1 VGEVDAVGDAGMP
14 GGVYRDRL
22 LLILRAVAR
31 EYGAE
36 PGDML
41 SPSRQGRLVQA
52 RQAAWLLLRKRTRL
66 SLPQIGAR
74 FGRDHSTVLHGVRK
88 MEALIRANPLLRE
101 RLAAIEAQL
110 DHPQESGGG
119 KAAGLGL
126 PANGRRFSREEW
138 PAEATGGDDLLQ
150 TAYMKRL
157 ALLDTRLG
165 AAARALPEGFR
176 TIDGFIGF
184 VEQVH
189 KEKAPSREQ
198 LRALLGMKLPLPLT
212 APPRLVFYDG
222 LVRRTLL
229 QAADYFEAR
238 KAVLRVTE
246 QGEGRRTSA
255 AMPAL
260 QLK

>member
-1 VGEVDAVGDAGMP
+1 VGEMDAAGDAGTP

-41 SPSRQGRLVQA
+41 SPSRPGRLVQA

-88 MEALIRANPLLRE
+88 MEALMRANPLLRE

-110 DHPQESGGG
+110 DHPQESSGG

-126 PANGRRFSREEW
+126 PANGRRFSREER

-238 KAVLRVTE
+238 KAVLRATG
-246 QGEGRRTSA
+246 QGEGRQASA
-255 AMPAL
+255 AMPTL

>member
-1 VGEVDAVGDAGMP
+1 MGEMDAAGDAGTP

-31 EYGAE
+31 DYAVDPEE
-36 PGDML
+36 IL
-41 SPSRQGRLVQA
+41 SPNRKERFVQA

-88 MEALIRANPLLRE
+88 MEAQMRSNPLLRE
-101 RLAAIEAQL
+101 RLAAIEAHL
-110 DHPQESGGG
+110 DRPNASGEQ
-119 KAAGLGL
+119 KAFQGTT
-126 PANGRRFSREEW
+126 PANKQGFVGEKR
-138 PAEATGGDDLLQ
+138 PVQTAGGDDVLQ
-150 TAYMKRL
+150 TVYMKRL
-157 ALLDTRLG
+157 TILDARLG
-165 AAARALPEGFR
+165 ACARSLPDGFR
-176 TIDGFIGF
+176 TVEGFIGF

-229 QAADYFEAR
+229 QAADYLEAR
-238 KAVLRVTE
+238 RALLRVTG
-246 QGEGRRTSA
+246 QGRRGDMSA

-260 QLK
+260 HLK